1 MVYRFIDNY
10 KIEFGLRWLLR
21 KFSLF
26 PNAYYNYLK
35 NRKEAY
41 QKEKNRILESIKS
54 IYYNNG
60 RIIGHRW
67 MVIFL
72 ARNNIFISK
81 TTAHKYMNQELNL
94 HAVTLKKKPKY
105 VHGDKNKVFP
115 NILKQ
120 DFNVADINKVWCTD
134 FTYIRM
140 ANGKMRY
147 NCTILD
153 LAKRE
158 AVATVNSKWINTD
171 LAIEAL
177 SKAIEREKPENGL
190 ILHSDQGVQF
200 TSWAFTEYC
209 EQQGITQSMS
219 KAGCPYDNAP
229 MERFYKSFKTEL
241 IYLNKFENDEQLDKA
256 VNKYVYVWYN
266 HIRPHS
272 HNDGLTP
279 FEARN
284 NSQNIRTKCYKNA

>member
-1 MVYRFIDNY
+1 
-10 KIEFGLRWLLR
+10 
-21 KFSLF
+21 
-26 PNAYYNYLK
+26 
-35 NRKEAY
+35 
-41 QKEKNRILESIKS
+41 
-54 IYYNNG
+54 
-60 RIIGHRW
+60 

-72 ARNNIFISK
+72 ARKNIFISK

-105 VHGDKNKVFP
+105 VHVDRNKVFP

-120 DFNVADINKVWCTD
+120 NFNVDDINKVWCTD

-171 LAIEAL
+171 LAIKAL
-177 SKAIEREKPENGL
+177 SKALEREKPENGL

-241 IYLNKFENDEQLDKA
+241 IYLNKFDNDEQLDQA

-272 HNDGLTP
+272 HNGGLTP

-284 NSQNIRTKCYKNA
+284 IS

>member
-1 MVYRFIDNY
+1 MVYRFIDKY
-10 KIEFGLRWLLR
+10 KTEFGLRWLLG
-21 KFSLF
+21 KFGIY

-35 NRKEAY
+35 NRKDEY
-41 QKEKNRILESIKS
+41 RKEKDKICEAIKS

-72 ARNNIFISK
+72 ARKNIFISK
-81 TTAHKYMNQELNL
+81 TTAHKYMNKELNL
-94 HAVTLKKKPKY
+94 HAVTLKKRPKY
-105 VHGDKNKVFP
+105 VHGEKNKVFP
-115 NILKQ
+115 NIVKQ
-120 DFNVADINKVWCTD
+120 NFNVAERNTVWCTD

-147 NCTILD
+147 NCTVLD

-171 LAIEAL
+171 LAIKAL

-209 EQQGITQSMS
+209 KQQGIVQSMS

-241 IYLNKFENDEQLDKA
+241 IYLNTFENDEQLDKE

-272 HNDGLTP
+272 HNGGLTP

-284 NSQNIRTKCYKNA
+284 NS

>member
-21 KFSLF
+21 KFKLF

-35 NRKEAY
+35 NRKASYRYEKSKVKEA
-41 QKEKNRILESIKS
+41 IKS

-72 ARNNIFISK
+72 ARQNKYISK
-81 TTAHKYMNQELNL
+81 TTAHKYMNKELNL
-94 HAVTLKKKPKY
+94 HAITVRKKPKY
-105 VHGDKNKVFP
+105 IKGEKNKVFP
-115 NILKQ
+115 NLLNQ
-120 DFNVADINKVWCTD
+120 DFNVSEKNKVWSTD

-153 LAKRE
+153 LSKRE
-158 AVATVNSKWINTD
+158 AIATVNSKWINTD
-171 LAIEAL
+171 LAIKAL
-177 SKAIEREKPENGL
+177 SKAIEREKPKKGL

-200 TSWAFTEYC
+200 TSWAFVDYC
-209 EQQGITQSMS
+209 KDNGILQSMS
-219 KAGCPYDNAP
+219 KTGCPYDNAP
-229 MERFYKSFKTEL
+229 MERFYRSFKSEL
-241 IYLNKFENDEQLDKA
+241 IYPNKFYSEDQLDDA
-256 VNKYVYVWYN
+256 VNKYVYIWYN
-266 HIRPHS
+266 HLRPHTY
-272 HNDGLTP
+272 NGGLTP
-279 FEARN
+279 FEGRDTN
-284 NSQNIRTKCYKNA
+284 

>member
-1 MVYRFIDNY
+1 MVYRFIEKY
-10 KIEFGLRWLLR
+10 KTEFGLRWLLR
-21 KFSLF
+21 KFGIY

-35 NRKEAY
+35 NRKAEY
-41 QKEKNRILESIKS
+41 RKEKEKICEAIKS

-72 ARNNIFISK
+72 ARKNIFISK
-81 TTAHKYMNQELNL
+81 TTAHKYMNKELNL
-94 HAVTLKKKPKY
+94 HAVTFKKKPKY
-105 VHGDKNKVFP
+105 VHGERNKIFP

-120 DFNVADINKVWCTD
+120 NFDVEEKNKVWCTD

-153 LAKRE
+153 LSKRE
-158 AVATVNSKWINTD
+158 AIATVNSKWINTD
-171 LAIEAL
+171 LAIKAL
-177 SKAIEREKPENGL
+177 TKALEREKPEQGL

-209 EQQGITQSMS
+209 EEQGIIQSMS
-219 KAGCPYDNAP
+219 KSGCPYDNAP

-241 IYLNKFENDEQLDKA
+241 IYLNKFETDKQLDEA

-272 HNDGLTP
+272 HNGGLTP

-284 NSQNIRTKCYKNA
+284 IN